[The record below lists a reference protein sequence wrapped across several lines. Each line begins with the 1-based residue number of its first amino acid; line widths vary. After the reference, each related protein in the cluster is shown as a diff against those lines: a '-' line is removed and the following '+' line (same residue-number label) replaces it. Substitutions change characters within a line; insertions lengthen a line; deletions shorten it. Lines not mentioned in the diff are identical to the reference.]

1 MNITWLLLCA
11 HGQADAEDKEHK
23 RNGIA
28 VKESGELG
36 VAACAH
42 TYLTSYLFLCAHHMN
57 QLEVEYQKV
66 EAMPRPEA
74 APKRTA
80 LGKLM
85 KDFDKVKVNIQAILN
100 ESSLVKV
107 VNERGEVESFART
120 GSAVNGSVST
130 PNGSSNNS
138 SNKYAPQEEQ
148 QGLPAPPPMNKQQQ
162 AQHIQQLKLQPILSG
177 KEVDDAILEER
188 ERDIKKMNHDLI
200 LVNEMFQ

>member
-1 MNITWLLLCA
+1 M
-11 HGQADAEDKEHK
+11 DKE
-23 RNGIA
+23 
-28 VKESGELG
+28 
-36 VAACAH
+36 
-42 TYLTSYLFLCAHHMN
+42 F
-57 QLEVEYQKV
+57 QKI

-100 ESSLVKV
+100 ESALVKV

-120 GSAVNGSVST
+120 GAVAAGTTSALNGT
-130 PNGSSNNS
+130 MSSNN
-138 SNKYAPQEEQ
+138 NATQNGT
-148 QGLPAPPPMNKQQQ
+148 QGWASVGATDHNNLPAPPMNKQQQ
-162 AQHIQQLKLQPILSG
+162 AQHIQQLKLQPLMQG

-188 ERDIKKMNHDLI
+188 ERDIKKMNHDLV